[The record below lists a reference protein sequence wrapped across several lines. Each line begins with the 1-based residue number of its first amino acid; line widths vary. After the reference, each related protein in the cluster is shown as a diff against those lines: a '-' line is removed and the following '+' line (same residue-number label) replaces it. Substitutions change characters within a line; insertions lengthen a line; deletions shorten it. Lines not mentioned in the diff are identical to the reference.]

1 MSKYIL
7 GLHISHDATTAL
19 INEEGEVLAAIAEE
33 RITRVKYH
41 MGFPYHGIEEVLRIA
56 GVEKNDVKAVALST
70 QHQFFPGN
78 DDFNTLL
85 RTRDMEVVKNN
96 DFFNQPFKEKKWD
109 KVFSLALGMIQPSSS
124 GEIIGD
130 YRAQSRE
137 LTLSVLRE
145 ILSEIGL
152 GHCDIQS
159 FDHHHAHAA
168 SVYYTSGTTD
178 PLIITMDGAGDGL
191 CASASIIE
199 NGQIVRK
206 SGASDHI
213 SPGRFYS
220 EITGFCGFKR
230 LRHEGKITGLAAFG
244 NPDRLYSE
252 LKKWIRFD
260 SASEQFTYDKVE
272 RNALSQKWTTLRRI
286 LEGKNPGVVHAVEFF
301 DWLEENFDPKAD
313 MKDLAAA
320 AQKILEEIAVEYVTH
335 FLKKFPRKDVL
346 LAGGVFANVRVN
358 QEVAEIPGIDFIHI
372 HQNMGDG
379 GNALG
384 AAMLY
389 LYSSAE
395 KKYTGYKPA
404 HVYFGDSFTDEQIQA
419 ELDRYGFSYTFEA
432 DIEKRCA
439 ELMHEGA
446 VIGRFHGGMEYGPR
460 ALGNRSMIARTT
472 ERNINDWLNKK
483 LNRTEFMPF
492 APSVLGEKAHELFVH
507 YDRGTAHY
515 ADQFMTITYR
525 VKEEWQEKMQAATHV
540 DGTARPQVVFAESNA
555 SYHRIISEY
564 YKLSGIPAIINTSFN
579 MHEEPIV
586 RTPDDAIRSFQQGCI
601 DYLAIGHYLVKYEGQ
616 TIDSK

>member
-1 MSKYIL
+1 MSKFIL

-19 INEEGEVLAAIAEE
+19 INEKGEVMAAVAEE

-41 MGFPYHGIEEVLRIA
+41 MGFPYQGVEEVIRLSGINKSDIR
-56 GVEKNDVKAVALST
+56 AVVLST

-78 DDFNTLL
+78 DDFNQLL
-85 RTRDMEVVKNN
+85 RTRDMEVVRKN
-96 DFFNQPFKEKKWD
+96 DFFNQPFREKKWD
-109 KVFSLALGMIQPSSS
+109 KVFSLALGMIQPA
-124 GEIIGD
+124 GESIGD
-130 YRAQSRE
+130 YRQQSRA
-137 LTLSVLRE
+137 LTIQILRE
-145 ILSEIGL
+145 ILGEIGL
-152 GHCDIQS
+152 AHCDVQA
-159 FDHHHAHAA
+159 FDHHHCHAA
-168 SVYYTSGTTD
+168 SVYYTSGITD

-191 CASASIIE
+191 CASASIVE
-199 NGQIVRK
+199 NGKIMRK

-244 NPDRLYSE
+244 NSDRLYAE

-260 SASEQFTYDKVE
+260 PVTEQFTYDKVE
-272 RNALSQKWTTLRRI
+272 RNSLSQKWTTLRRI
-286 LEGKNPGVVHAVEFF
+286 LEGKNPGIVHAVEFF
-301 DWLEENFDPKAD
+301 DWLEEQFNPKAD
-313 MKDLAAA
+313 MQDLAAA
-320 AQKILEEIAVEYVTH
+320 AQRILEEIAVAYVSH
-335 FLKKFPRKDVL
+335 FLQKYPRRDVL

-358 QEVAEIPGIDFIHI
+358 QEVAEIPGIQFIQI

-389 LYSSAE
+389 LYEYENKAYS
-395 KKYTGYKPA
+395 GYKPA
-404 HVYFGDSFTDEQIQA
+404 NVYFGDLYANEEIKA
-419 ELDRYGFSYTFEA
+419 ELDRCGLTYTFEE

-472 ERNINDWLNKK
+472 ERDINEWLNKK

-492 APSVLGEKAHELFVH
+492 APSVLGEEAHQLFEH
-507 YDRGTAHY
+507 YETGPAQY

-525 VKEEWQEKMQAATHV
+525 VKQDWQEKVQAATHV
-540 DGTARPQVVFAESNA
+540 DGTARPQVVFASANP

-586 RTPDDAIRSFQQGCI
+586 RTPDDAIRSFQQGCM
-601 DYLAIGHYLVKYEGQ
+601 DYLAIGQYLVRYEGQ
-616 TIDSK
+616 PGS